1 MVRTKNEGPFGRNN
15 LLTLPLQKK
24 TSLGVYIGDT
34 GEAVAEMAAYAG
46 FDYMRIDL
54 EHTFADAAKLQ
65 NLIRIAEAA
74 DIPTLVRVARMDDV
88 TAILDFGASGVLVP
102 DISTAAQARE
112 AVRRTKFAPIGERG
126 MTNIGRVVR
135 YSRTP
140 LSEYFP
146 RANEETALCVQI
158 ESQEGLDNLD
168 EILAVPGVDIVTTG
182 RQDLSQS
189 LGVPG
194 QSAHPLVD
202 AAEETVIRKAVER
215 GLQVMI
221 TAGTPERMRELNA
234 KGVYLNTICFDVQF
248 ITERFAEL
256 VNTYRR

>member
-1 MVRTKNEGPFGRNN
+1 MVTTKREGVAGGSA
-15 LLTLPLQKK
+15 LLALPRRKE

-34 GEAVAEMAAYAG
+34 GEAMAEMAAYAG

-54 EHTFADAAKLQ
+54 EHTLTDASKLQ
-65 NLIRIAEAA
+65 NLIRIADAA
-74 DIPTLVRVARMDDV
+74 DIPTLVRVARMDDI

-112 AVRRTKFAPIGERG
+112 AVRRSKFAPVGERG

-135 YSRTP
+135 YGGSP
-140 LSEYFP
+140 LSEYVA
-146 RANEETALCVQI
+146 RANAETALCVQI
-158 ESQEGLDNLD
+158 ESREGLENLD
-168 EILAVPGVDIVTTG
+168 EILSVPGVDIVTTG

-194 QSAHPLVD
+194 QSAHPLVND
-202 AAEETVIRKAVER
+202 AEETVIRKAVEK

-221 TAGTPERMRELNA
+221 TAGTPERMLELRE

-248 ITERFAEL
+248 ITQRFAEL
-256 VNTYRR
+256 IKTFRA